1 MKIRKSVLLEALK
14 VLGKVVAQTS
24 PVEVVRAVRFITE
37 NAEMFGV
44 QPEDYALVGFSAG
57 GQMCGVFGTSRM
69 GYKTYGLPK
78 PGALL
83 LGYPV
88 INYMYA
94 KPLYFYLYDGAEP
107 GDSLAPGDYY
117 YNIEVAAEVD
127 GDFPPVYHWFGLN
140 DATLMLMDIF
150 CQGPAL
156 DKALEES
163 GVPHQM
169 VIFRNARH
177 RTSVGTGTDAAGWLY
192 DAVSF
197 WEAVTAEEEK
207 GE

>member
-1 MKIRKSVLLEALK
+1 M
-14 VLGKVVAQTS
+14 
-24 PVEVVRAVRFITE
+24 
-37 NAEMFGV
+37 
-44 QPEDYALVGFSAG
+44 
-57 GQMCGVFGTSRM
+57 
-69 GYKTYGLPK
+69 
-78 PGALL
+78 
-83 LGYPV
+83 
-88 INYMYA
+88 
-94 KPLYFYLYDGAEP
+94 
-107 GDSLAPGDYY
+107 
-117 YNIEVAAEVD
+117 D

-192 DAVSF
+192 DAVDF